1 MRIGLISDTHMPGSL
16 ETLWPQA
23 LQALQGVD
31 YILHAG
37 DLHTTEIVDE
47 LSNIAPTY
55 VSIGNGDVGLV
66 DERLREHWM
75 LQLGSIQIGLIH
87 RLPSPTRKS
96 AEAIGRYV
104 ESQFGSQPDV
114 VVFGHTHFE
123 GVYQVG
129 TMLCVN
135 PGSPTLPRNQTV
147 RMGTIGYLDIADGMI
162 RASIHQITTNGM
174 EPHGS
179 VEPIQNRVMPGG
191 VESRSRSN

>member
-1 MRIGLISDTHMPGSL
+1 MRIGLIADTHMPGSL
-16 ETLWPQA
+16 KTLWPQA

-55 VSIGNGDVGLV
+55 VSIGNGDIGLV
-66 DERLREHWM
+66 DERLRENWM
-75 LQLGSIQIGLIH
+75 LELGGMQIGLIH

-96 AEAIGRYV
+96 VESIRKYV
-104 ESQFGSQPDV
+104 ESHFGSQPDV

-123 GVYQVG
+123 GVYRVG
-129 TMLCVN
+129 TMLCIN

-147 RMGTIGYLDIADGMI
+147 RMGTIGYLDIDDGMI
-162 RASIHQITTNGM
+162 RASIHQITTNGTV
-174 EPHGS
+174 PHAS
-179 VEPIQNRVMPGG
+179 VEPIHNRVFLSG
-191 VESRSRSN
+191 VE